1 MAPTESVA
9 SAAQTEI
16 PAEPGV
22 PDCVPNRSLAHSL
35 DRCLDPA
42 LAEELWR
49 VCDAARWGLTRDE
62 FEQILVDAGTAQKFG
77 LAEISNSTPTPKQQA
92 AFFHGLCVT
101 DLVLARV
108 CARGNERAWEH
119 FIAVYRQPLTRAAI
133 AITGSETLGR
143 DLAEQLYA
151 ELYGLNEREGE
162 RRCPL
167 LSYRGRGSLMGWLR
181 TTLAQRHVDH
191 YRRTHREEP
200 VENLDEFDAPAPDP
214 VPQTPARELSLLE
227 QAIEEAVSSRD
238 AEERYLLAAYYL
250 DEKTL
255 LEIARVLGVHEATV
269 SRRLHRATDQIRK
282 QILKN
287 LHRNGMNRRQ
297 AVEAMGAG
305 RDARGGD
312 LEVDLK
318 KLLQNSQSEAFQEQA
333 AL

>member
-9 SAAQTEI
+9 GAAETGI
-16 PAEPGV
+16 PNEPGAPERV
-22 PDCVPNRSLAHSL
+22 ADFV
-35 DRCLDPA
+35 LDPA
-42 LAEELWR
+42 LAAELWR
-49 VCDAARWGLTRDE
+49 DSDAASWGLARDE
-62 FEQILVDAGTAQKFG
+62 FEQILIDAGTAQKIG
-77 LAEISNSTPTPKQQA
+77 LAEASNRTPATAKQQT
-92 AFFHGLCVT
+92 AFFHSLCVT
-101 DLVLARV
+101 DLVLARA
-108 CARGNERAWEH
+108 CARGNERAWGH

-133 AITGSETLGR
+133 AITRSETLGR

-151 ELYGLNEREGE
+151 ELYGMNVRDGE

-167 LSYRGRGSLMGWLR
+167 FSYRGRGSLMGWLR

-191 YRRTHREEP
+191 YRRTRREEP
-200 VENLDEFDAPAPDP
+200 LRQSDNLDEFDPPAPEP
-214 VPQTPARELSLLE
+214 PPQTPARELSLLE
-227 QAIEEAVSSRD
+227 KAIETAVNSRD

-287 LHRNGMNRRQ
+287 LQRHGMNRRQ
-297 AVEAMGAG
+297 AEEAIGAG
-305 RDARGGD
+305 LDALGGD
-312 LEVDLK
+312 LEVNLK

-333 AL
+333 TS